1 MKRIISLLLVLLLG
15 LSLAAC
21 SNEEKG
27 KEEESLSDKVFGLN
41 ETADLDGLKFTVTK
55 AEERSQEYLEAEE
68 GKVYYVLE
76 IEIQNDRDDDF
87 ASSSLMCY
95 SIFDEDGREYDTA
108 LFTDLN
114 GDLDGTVEAGGKR
127 VGEIAFEVPSEG
139 ALTLNITPDLLG
151 DTIKVAVR

>member
-21 SNEEKG
+21 SNEEEG
-27 KEEESLSDKVFGLN
+27 KEESLSDKVFGLN

-127 VGEIAFEVPSEG
+127 VGEIQAKVP
-139 ALTLNITPDLLG
+139 LP
-151 DTIKVAVR
+151 

>member
-1 MKRIISLLLVLLLG
+1 MKKIISLLLVLLLG
-15 LSLAAC
+15 LSLVAC
-21 SNEEKG
+21 SSEEEG
-27 KEEESLSDKVFGLN
+27 KEESLTDKVFGLN
-41 ETADLDGLKFTVTK
+41 ETADLDGLKFTVTG
-55 AEERSQEYLEAEE
+55 AEERSQEYLEADE

-76 IEIQNDRDDDF
+76 IAIQNDRDDDF

-139 ALTLNITPDLLG
+139 TLTLNITPDLMG
-151 DTIKVAVR
+151 DTIKIAVR